1 MSEQEPPAYPR
12 ITPYLLYEDV
22 PAALE
27 WLAQAFGF
35 RERLRFAGK
44 DGTVSHAEMQL
55 ADAVIMLGDPG
66 GDYRNPKRLGGVT
79 QYVHV
84 YVDDVD
90 AHYGRAKRAGA
101 TISSEPKDQEYG
113 DRSYSVRDL
122 EGHAWTFAQHTREVA
137 PEEWGATVA

>member
-1 MSEQEPPAYPR
+1 MSNERQQAYPT

-22 PAALE
+22 PAAID
-27 WLAQAFGF
+27 WLSRAFGF

-44 DGTVSHAEMQL
+44 DGTVSHAEIEL
-55 ADAVIMLGDPG
+55 GDGTIMLGDPG
-66 GDYRNPKRLGGVT
+66 SDYRNPNRLGAVT

-84 YVDDVD
+84 YVDEVD
-90 AHYGRAKRAGA
+90 AHYKRAKSAGA

-122 EGHAWTFAQHTREVA
+122 EGHAWTFAQHVREVA

>member
-1 MSEQEPPAYPR
+1 MAVEGIRLPR
-12 ITPYLLYEDV
+12 
-22 PAALE
+22 AS
-27 WLAQAFGF
+27 
-35 RERLRFAGK
+35 RFAGK
-44 DGTVSHAEMQL
+44 DGTVNHAEMQL

-66 GDYRNPKRLGGVT
+66 SDYRNPKRLGGVT

-90 AHYGRAKRAGA
+90 AHYGGAKRAGA
-101 TISSEPKDQEYG
+101 AISSEPKDQEYG

-122 EGHAWTFAQHTREVA
+122 EGHAWTFAQHIREVA